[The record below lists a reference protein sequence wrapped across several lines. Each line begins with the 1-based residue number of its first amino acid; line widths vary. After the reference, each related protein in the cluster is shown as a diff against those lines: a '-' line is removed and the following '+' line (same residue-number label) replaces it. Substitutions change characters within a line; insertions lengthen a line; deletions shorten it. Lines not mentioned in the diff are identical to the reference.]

1 VVRDASVRLRG
12 IGPVRVDYL
21 VAGALLIALQAQ
33 IWTAE
38 HEYAR
43 GVHAVIAV
51 IVVAAVAV
59 RRRWPLQ
66 VLVMVTV
73 GSGVTLAL
81 YGPRLTGQGSALGLA
96 MVLLFYGAGAFLQ
109 GLRSWLGLG
118 LALAFAAIV
127 SLPKESAPAALFDG
141 IALVVL
147 PWVVG
152 RTRRAAAARE
162 RASRQ
167 LAEELDA
174 ERELHVRAA
183 ALGERVRLAREIHDV
198 VAHSV
203 SVMVIQAAGARI
215 VMDNDPVRADM
226 SLRSVERAGREALA
240 EMRRLLGVLAD
251 GEELRVLA
259 PQPGLEDLPELV
271 SSTRSSGLNAS
282 IRVEGEPVAVSAG
295 LSLCAYRVVQEA
307 LTNALKHAG
316 PTDAEVNVRWST
328 DALELEVT
336 DAGRG
341 ATVPVTGPGG
351 HGIDGM
357 RERAKLHGGS
367 LDAGPGPG
375 GGFIVR
381 ARIPL
386 LAGSSA

>member
-1 VVRDASVRLRG
+1 VISAVRDAAVRARRLDA
-12 IGPVRVDYL
+12 VRVDYL
-21 VAGALLIALQAQ
+21 VAGALLIALQAD
-33 IWTAE
+33 IWTAA

-43 GVHAVIAV
+43 GVQAVIAV
-51 IVVAAVAV
+51 VVVAAVAV
-59 RRRWPLQ
+59 RRHWALQ
-66 VLVMVTV
+66 VLVIVTV
-73 GSGVTLAL
+73 GSAVTLAL
-81 YGPRLTGQGSALGLA
+81 YGRRLTDQGSSLELIA
-96 MVLLFYGAGAFLQ
+96 MVLG
-109 GLRSWLGLG
+109 
-118 LALAFAAIV
+118 LAFAAIV
-127 SLPKESAPAALFDG
+127 SLPKESLPATLFGG
-141 IALVVL
+141 IAFVVL

-152 RTRRAAAARE
+152 RSRRAAAARE
-162 RASRQ
+162 RASRE

-174 ERELHVRAA
+174 ARELHVRTA

-215 VMDNDPVRADM
+215 VMDSDPLRADT

-251 GEELRVLA
+251 SEELRMLA

-271 SSTRSSGLNAS
+271 SSTCSAGLNAS

-316 PTDAEVNVRWST
+316 PTEAEVNVRWSP
-328 DALELEVT
+328 DALELQVT

-341 ATVPVTGPGG
+341 ASVPVTGPGG

-357 RERAKLHGGS
+357 RERATLHGGS
-367 LDAGPGPG
+367 LDAGPVPG

-386 LAGSSA
+386 FAQSPA

>member
-1 VVRDASVRLRG
+1 VRVRRLD
-12 IGPVRVDYL
+12 PVRVDYL
-21 VAGALLIALQAQ
+21 VAGALLIALQAE
-33 IWTAE
+33 IWTAG

-43 GVHAVIAV
+43 GVQAVIAV
-51 IVVAAVAV
+51 LVVAAVAL
-59 RRRWPLQ
+59 RRHWALR
-66 VLVMVTV
+66 VLVIVTA
-73 GSGVTLAL
+73 GSAVTLAL
-81 YGPRLTGQGSALGLA
+81 YGRRLTGQGGSLELIA
-96 MVLLFYGAGAFLQ
+96 MVLLFYGSGAFLQ
-109 GLRSWLGLG
+109 GLRSWFGLGLG
-118 LALAFAAIV
+118 LAFAAIV
-127 SLPKESAPAALFDG
+127 SLPKASLPATLFGG
-141 IALVVL
+141 IAFVVL

-152 RTRRAAAARE
+152 RSRRAAAARE
-162 RASRQ
+162 RASRE

-174 ERELHVRAA
+174 ARELHVRTA

-215 VMDNDPVRADM
+215 VMDSDPLRADM

-251 GEELRVLA
+251 SEELRTLA
-259 PQPGLEDLPELV
+259 PQPGLEDLSELV
-271 SSTRSSGLNAS
+271 SSTRSAGLNAS

-295 LSLCAYRVVQEA
+295 LSPCAYRVVQEA

-316 PTDAEVNVRWST
+316 PTEAEVNVRWSP
-328 DALELEVT
+328 DVLELQVT

-341 ATVPVTGPGG
+341 VSGPVTGPGG

-357 RERAKLHGGS
+357 RERATLHGGS

-386 LAGSSA
+386 LAPSPA